1 MSKTYRHPK
10 TADRSGA
17 RAQAAT
23 IAKTDRREAKVA
35 CQVQAA

>member
-17 RAQAAT
+17 RAQAVAA
-23 IAKTDRREAKVA
+23 AKADRREAKTA
-35 CQVQAA
+35 CQAQAA